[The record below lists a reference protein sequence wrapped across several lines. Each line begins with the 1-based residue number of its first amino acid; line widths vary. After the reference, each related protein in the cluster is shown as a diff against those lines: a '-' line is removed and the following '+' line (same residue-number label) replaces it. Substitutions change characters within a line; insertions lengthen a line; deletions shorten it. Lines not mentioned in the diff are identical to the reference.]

1 MNRATKVIPDK
12 VKLSIKGFFERKKGS
27 DWLKKL
33 ECLKEEDGGD
43 FHLDWREQAAFF
55 NFLIRIQFDEIE
67 SRVLDSRS
75 FPRRDLS
82 PIDFLGVV
90 SFDDAELVGE
100 ETSGRV
106 TDFRSAP
113 C

>member
-1 MNRATKVIPDK
+1 M
-12 VKLSIKGFFERKKGS
+12 
-27 DWLKKL
+27 
-33 ECLKEEDGGD
+33 KEEDGGD

-55 NFLIRIQFDEIE
+55 LCLIRIQFDEIE

-82 PIDFLGVV
+82 PIDFLGVD
-90 SFDDAELVGE
+90 SFEDVELDGE

>member
-1 MNRATKVIPDK
+1 M
-12 VKLSIKGFFERKKGS
+12 KLSIKGFFEKKGS

-55 NFLIRIQFDEIE
+55 LCLIRIQFDEIE

-82 PIDFLGVV
+82 PIDFLGVD
-90 SFDDAELVGE
+90 SFEDVELDGE

>member
-1 MNRATKVIPDK
+1 MVKKAGMFEGGRWRRFSFRLARAGCI
-12 VKLSIKGFFERKKGS
+12 
-27 DWLKKL
+27 
-33 ECLKEEDGGD
+33 
-43 FHLDWREQAAFF
+43 
-55 NFLIRIQFDEIE
+55 FLFLFRIQFDEIE

-82 PIDFLGVV
+82 PIDFLEVD
-90 SFDDAELVGE
+90 SFDDAELDRE